1 MPDPRPRKWTATL
14 SVAGQEHPV
23 PLSSNDT
30 LADQTR
36 VAIDEARRLIN
47 VEELGSDACIELFK
61 TTKRDGTNV
70 ERSVYASRELKC
82 VVRAQ
87 R

>member
-61 TTKRDGTNV
+61 TTKRDGTKFD
-70 ERSVYASRELKC
+70 RSIYAYRDHNG